1 VIVQCPSC
9 QTRYR
14 TDSSHI
20 VDENTRF
27 QCTQEGCGHIFFY
40 SPPLLAGIGH
50 ASSTTSS
57 RASERTPPPPPI
69 PEDIFTIPLE
79 DSFPREEPVL
89 TKPIEPLDE
98 ELPDQPE
105 IAEAF
110 VPTEIRFY
118 ADAEAAEEEQR
129 SKALPLSAWS
139 KPKATISPGIF
150 LLFLGSLV
158 LSFGSLS
165 AYCFYHPENTEAM
178 LAQIPVLNT
187 LVAGERFSAQH
198 ILLSNLTG
206 HYQLTK
212 DNQKVFTVSGVAT
225 NNATIPARTI
235 QLEGAIYDATGK
247 VVGQRLIF
255 CGTNI
260 APDRLANLT
269 LREIGALQDLVPP
282 KQFHVVAGGAIKFL
296 IVFPAPSSAITEFSG
311 RVVAAQFGG
320 G

>member
-1 VIVQCPSC
+1 VIVQCPLC

-20 VDENTRF
+20 VEETTRF
-27 QCTQEGCGHIFFY
+27 QCTQEGCGHIFSY
-40 SPPLLAGIGH
+40 SPPLLAGIEPV
-50 ASSTTSS
+50 SSPTGS
-57 RASERTPPPPPI
+57 RTSERSLPPPSI
-69 PEDIFTIPLE
+69 PEDILTIPSE
-79 DSFPREEPVL
+79 DSSLEEDPVL
-89 TKPIEPLDE
+89 TKPIEPLE
-98 ELPDQPE
+98 EEPPDQPE
-105 IAEAF
+105 ISITFGPAEMH
-110 VPTEIRFY
+110 FY
-118 ADAEAAEEEQR
+118 TDAEAAEEEQR
-129 SKALPLSAWS
+129 SRSLPLAAWS
-139 KPKATISPGIF
+139 KPEATISPGIF

-158 LSFGSLS
+158 LSFGLLS
-165 AYCFYHPENTEAM
+165 TYCFYHPEDTEAI

-198 ILLSNLTG
+198 ILLSNLNG
-206 HYQLTK
+206 RYQLTK

-225 NNATIPARTI
+225 NNATAPAQTI

-282 KQFHVVAGGAIKFL
+282 KQFHVDAGGAVKFL
-296 IVFPAPSSAITEFSG
+296 IVFPAPSSAVAEFSG
-311 RVVAAQFGG
+311 RVVTAQFGRG
-320 G
+320 